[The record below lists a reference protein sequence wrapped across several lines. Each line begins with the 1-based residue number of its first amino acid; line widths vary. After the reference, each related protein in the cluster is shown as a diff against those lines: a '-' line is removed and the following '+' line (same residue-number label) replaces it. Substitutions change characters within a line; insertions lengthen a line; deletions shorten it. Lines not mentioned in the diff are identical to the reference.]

1 MLTIV
6 LTRTSD
12 NGENT
17 IKIFASECVLEV
29 LKVVINIFHR
39 ENIAHQG
46 QWLIKILKNE
56 LKYVYYLRERI
67 EFYRTMT

>member
-6 LTRTSD
+6 VTRTSD

-29 LKVVINIFHR
+29 LKVVINILQR
-39 ENIAHQG
+39 
-46 QWLIKILKNE
+46 KILHIKDNG
-56 LKYVYYLRERI
+56 
-67 EFYRTMT
+67 